1 MIVLLLYCLGK
12 NSFIALSGLIKRYVS
27 PQESSEEFIEK
38 DEYTWVIYLFKISR
52 KVKRLS
58 KN

>member
-1 MIVLLLYCLGK
+1 MVLLLYCLEK
-12 NSFIALSGLIKRYVS
+12 ISFIALSGLIKRYVS
-27 PQESSEEFIEK
+27 PQESSEECIEK
-38 DEYTWVIYLFKISR
+38 NEYTWVISLFKISR